1 MIKNLIKNIFSKI
14 YGESYDIYLLR
25 KSGAKIGRNFY
36 YDNSYIDGS
45 FRYLI
50 EIGDNVTFT
59 HATILAHDA
68 STKIPLGKTKI
79 GKVCIGND
87 VFIGYGT
94 IILPNVKIGNHVV
107 IGAGSIVNHDIPD
120 SSVAAGNPCRVIGSY
135 DSFVAK
141 NRLYMQDHPVF
152 GLNGTAASPSEV
164 SVQLGN
170 NFGYID

>member
-1 MIKNLIKNIFSKI
+1 MIKNLIKKIFSKI

-94 IILPNVKIGNHVV
+94 IILPNVKIGSQVV
-107 IGAGSIVNHDIPD
+107 IGAGSVVNHDLPD
-120 SSVAAGNPCRVIGSY
+120 NCIAVGNPCHPVGNY
-135 DSFVAK
+135 DSFVNK
-141 NRLYMQDHPVF
+141 NRENMLTHPVF
-152 GLNGTAASPSEV
+152 DLASARQSSQEI
-164 SVQLGN
+164 SSKLKDS
-170 NFGYID
+170 FGYID